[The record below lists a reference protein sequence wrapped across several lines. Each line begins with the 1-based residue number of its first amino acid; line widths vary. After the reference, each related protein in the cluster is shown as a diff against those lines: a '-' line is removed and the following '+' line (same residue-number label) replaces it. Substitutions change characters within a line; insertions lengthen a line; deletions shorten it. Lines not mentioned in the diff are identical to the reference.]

1 MNIYKNTAFYLLL
14 AVLFACNDPDI
25 IGLDLP
31 GSAKFTI
38 TNDSINNFTI
48 KTVSEDSLRS
58 DESQSLLLGEIND
71 PILGENKG
79 SFCTQMLLPNNNID
93 PIDGIEVDSVFLT
106 YSISNH
112 YGNLNESEDLQ
123 IAVYRLSEDIYK
135 DSNYYSNESFNY
147 SSINLATNQ
156 SINEGDSTTSSYI
169 NIQLDN
175 SFGEMIMDET
185 GGSNMIDNVAFL
197 EFFKGFHVE
206 ATASNTILYLNPT
219 ADKSRF
225 SIYYHETGIDTAVSF
240 DFDLGGDATRINMF
254 NKKDIND
261 ITPVVFNFHGRNVN
275 EIFIQSMA
283 GYKAEFEFDS
293 TNLEYL
299 RTELLIGKS
308 INRVTIDF
316 EAFENNDYPPHEKLY
331 LLREN
336 NEGKIVFL
344 TDFTIEGEE
353 HFGGEFDN
361 NTYSFNIT
369 RYFVQLLTNDQYT
382 NKLYLVPVL
391 GSANANRTILNK
403 SKISI
408 NIIYTEI

>member
-1 MNIYKNTAFYLLL
+1 MNIYKNAAFYILL

-31 GSAKFTI
+31 GSARFTI
-38 TNDSINNFTI
+38 TNDSIDNFTI

-58 DESQSLLLGEIND
+58 DESQNLLLGQIND
-71 PILGENKG
+71 PIFGENKG
-79 SFCTQMLLPNNNID
+79 SFCTQMLLTNNNID
-93 PIDGIEVDSVFLT
+93 AINGIEVDSVFLT
-106 YSISNH
+106 YSISDH
-112 YGNLNESEDLQ
+112 YGDLNESEDLE
-123 IAVYRLSEDIYK
+123 INVYRLSEDIYK
-135 DSNYYSNESFNY
+135 DSNYYSDESFNY
-147 SSINLATNQ
+147 DPNNLVTNYF
-156 SINEGDSTTSSYI
+156 INEGDSSTSSFI

-175 SFGEMIMDET
+175 SFGEIIMNET

-206 ATASNTILYLNPT
+206 ATASNTILYLNPI

-225 SIYYHETGIDTAVSF
+225 SIYYHEIGGDTALSF
-240 DFDLGGDATRINMF
+240 DFELGGDATRINMF

-261 ITPVVFNFHGRNVN
+261 ISPDVN

-283 GYKAEFEFDS
+283 GYKAEFDF
-293 TNLEYL
+293 TNLEEIQTKCL
-299 RTELLIGKS
+299 GKS

-336 NEGKIVFL
+336 NDGKIVFL
-344 TDFTIEGEE
+344 TDFTIEGEG

>member
-31 GSAKFTI
+31 GSARFTI
-38 TNDSINNFTI
+38 TNDDTTTHFTI
-48 KTVSEDSLRS
+48 KTISEDSLRS
-58 DESQSLLLGEIND
+58 DESQNLLLGQIND
-71 PILGENKG
+71 PIFGENKG
-79 SFCTQMLLPNNNID
+79 SFCTQMLLPNNNINA
-93 PIDGIEVDSVFLT
+93 IDGIEVDSIFLT
-106 YSISNH
+106 YSVSDH
-112 YGNLNESEDLQ
+112 YGDLNESEDLE
-123 IAVYRLSEDIYK
+123 INVYRLSEDIYK
-135 DSNYYSNESFNY
+135 DSNYYSDTSFNY
-147 SSINLATNQ
+147 DPNNLVTNYF
-156 SINEGDSTTSSYI
+156 INEGGSSTSSFI

-175 SFGEMIMDET
+175 SFGEMIMNET

-206 ATASNTILYLNPT
+206 ATASNTILYLNPI

-225 SIYYHETGIDTAVSF
+225 SIYYHEIEGDTALSF
-240 DFDLGGDATRINMF
+240 DFELGGDAARINMF

-261 ITPVVFNFHGRNVN
+261 ITPDVN

-283 GYKAEFEFDS
+283 GYKAEFDF
-293 TNLEYL
+293 TNLENIQ
-299 RTELLIGKS
+299 TECIGKA

-316 EAFENNDYPPHEKLY
+316 EAFENIDYPLHEKLY
-331 LLREN
+331 LVRETD
-336 NEGKIVFL
+336 EGTIVFL
-344 TDFTIEGEE
+344 TDFTIEGDE
-353 HFGGEFDN
+353 HFGGDLN
-361 NTYSFNIT
+361 NHIYSFNIT

-382 NKLYLVPVL
+382 NKLYVLPVL
-391 GSANANRTILNK
+391 GSANANRTILDM

>member
-1 MNIYKNTAFYLLL
+1 MNIYKNAAFYILL

-31 GSAKFTI
+31 GSARFTI
-38 TNDSINNFTI
+38 TNDSIDNFTI

-58 DESQSLLLGEIND
+58 DESQNLLLGQIND
-71 PILGENKG
+71 PIFGENKG
-79 SFCTQMLLPNNNID
+79 SFCTQMLLTNNNID
-93 PIDGIEVDSVFLT
+93 AINGIEVDSVFLT
-106 YSISNH
+106 YSISDH
-112 YGNLNESEDLQ
+112 YGDLNESEDLE
-123 IAVYRLSEDIYK
+123 INVYRLSEDIYK
-135 DSNYYSNESFNY
+135 DSNYYSDESFNY
-147 SSINLATNQ
+147 DPNNLVTNYF
-156 SINEGDSTTSSYI
+156 INEGDSSTSSFI

-175 SFGEMIMDET
+175 SFGEIIMNET

-206 ATASNTILYLNPT
+206 ATASNTILYLNPI

-225 SIYYHETGIDTAVSF
+225 SIYYHEIGGDTALSF
-240 DFDLGGDATRINMF
+240 DFELGGDATRINMF

-261 ITPVVFNFHGRNVN
+261 ISPDVN
-275 EIFIQSMA
+275 QIFIQSMA
-283 GYKAEFEFDS
+283 GYKAEFDF
-293 TNLEYL
+293 TNLEEIQTKCL
-299 RTELLIGKS
+299 GKS

-344 TDFTIEGEE
+344 TDFTIEGEG

>member
-1 MNIYKNTAFYLLL
+1 MNIYKNAAFYILL

-31 GSAKFTI
+31 GSARFTI
-38 TNDSINNFTI
+38 TNDSIDNFTI

-58 DESQSLLLGEIND
+58 DESQNLLLGQIND
-71 PILGENKG
+71 PIFGENKG

-93 PIDGIEVDSVFLT
+93 AINGIEVDSVFLT
-106 YSISNH
+106 YSISDH
-112 YGNLNESEDLQ
+112 YGDLNESEDLE
-123 IAVYRLSEDIYK
+123 INVYQLSEDIYK
-135 DSNYYSNESFNY
+135 DSNYYSDESFNY
-147 SSINLATNQ
+147 DPNNLVTNYF
-156 SINEGDSTTSSYI
+156 INEGDSSTSSFI

-175 SFGEMIMDET
+175 SFGEMIMNET

-197 EFFKGFHVE
+197 EFFKGLYLE
-206 ATASNTILYLNPT
+206 ATASNTILYLNPI

-225 SIYYHETGIDTAVSF
+225 SIYYHEIEGDTALSF
-240 DFDLGGDATRINMF
+240 DFELGGDATRINMF

-261 ITPVVFNFHGRNVN
+261 ITPDVN

-283 GYKAEFEFDS
+283 GYKAEFDF
-293 TNLEYL
+293 TNLEEIQTKCL
-299 RTELLIGKS
+299 GKS

-316 EAFENNDYPPHEKLY
+316 EAFENNDYPLHEKLY

-344 TDFTIEGEE
+344 TDFTIEGEG

>member
-1 MNIYKNTAFYLLL
+1 MNIYKNAAFYILLT
-14 AVLFACNDPDI
+14 VLFACNDPDI

-31 GSAKFTI
+31 GSARFTI
-38 TNDSINNFTI
+38 TNDSIDNFTI

-58 DESQSLLLGEIND
+58 DESQNLLLGQIND
-71 PILGENKG
+71 PIFGENKG
-79 SFCTQMLLPNNNID
+79 SFCTQMLLTNNNID
-93 PIDGIEVDSVFLT
+93 AINGIEVDSVFLT
-106 YSISNH
+106 YSISDH
-112 YGNLNESEDLQ
+112 YGDLNESEDLE
-123 IAVYRLSEDIYK
+123 INVYQLSEDIYK
-135 DSNYYSNESFNY
+135 DSNYYSDESFNY
-147 SSINLATNQ
+147 DPNNHVTNYF
-156 SINEGDSTTSSYI
+156 INEGDSSTSSFI

-175 SFGEMIMDET
+175 SFGEMIMNET

-197 EFFKGFHVE
+197 EFFKGLYLE
-206 ATASNTILYLNPT
+206 ATASNTILYLNPI

-225 SIYYHETGIDTAVSF
+225 SIYYHEIEGDTALSF
-240 DFDLGGDATRINMF
+240 DFELGGDATRINMF

-261 ITPVVFNFHGRNVN
+261 ITPDVN

-283 GYKAEFEFDS
+283 GYKAEFDF
-293 TNLEYL
+293 TNLEEIQTKCL
-299 RTELLIGKS
+299 GKS

-316 EAFENNDYPPHEKLY
+316 EAFENNDYPLHEKLY

-344 TDFTIEGEE
+344 TDFTIEGEG

>member
-31 GSAKFTI
+31 GSARFTI
-38 TNDSINNFTI
+38 TNDTTTNFTI
-48 KTVSEDSLRS
+48 KTISEDSLRS
-58 DESQSLLLGEIND
+58 DESQNLLLGQIND
-71 PILGENKG
+71 PIFGENKG
-79 SFCTQMLLPNNNID
+79 SFCTQMLLTNNNINA
-93 PIDGIEVDSVFLT
+93 IDGIEVDSVFLT
-106 YSISNH
+106 YSISDH
-112 YGNLNESEDLQ
+112 YGDLNESEDLE
-123 IAVYRLSEDIYK
+123 INVYRLSEDIYK
-135 DSNYYSNESFNY
+135 DSNYYSDTSFNY
-147 SSINLATNQ
+147 DPNNLVTNYF
-156 SINEGDSTTSSYI
+156 INEGDSSTSSFI

-175 SFGEMIMDET
+175 SFGEIIMNET
-185 GGSNMIDNVAFL
+185 GGSNMIDNVTFL

-206 ATASNTILYLNPT
+206 ATASNTILYLNPI

-225 SIYYHETGIDTAVSF
+225 SIYYHEIEGDTALSF
-240 DFDLGGDATRINMF
+240 DFELGGDATRINMF

-261 ITPVVFNFHGRNVN
+261 ITPDVN

-283 GYKAEFEFDS
+283 GYKAEFDF
-293 TNLEYL
+293 TNLEEIQTKCL
-299 RTELLIGKS
+299 GKS

-344 TDFTIEGEE
+344 TDFTIEGEG

>member
-1 MNIYKNTAFYLLL
+1 MNIYKSTAIYLLL
-14 AVLFACNDPDI
+14 AVLFACDDPDI

-31 GSAKFTI
+31 GSETFTI
-38 TNDSINNFTI
+38 TNDSIENFTI
-48 KTVSEDSLRS
+48 KTISEDSLRS

-71 PILGENKG
+71 PIFGENKG
-79 SFCTQMLLPNNNID
+79 SFCTQILLPYNNID
-93 PIDGIEVDSVFLT
+93 AIDGIEIDSVFLT
-106 YSISNH
+106 YSISDH
-112 YGNLNESEDLQ
+112 YGDLNESEDLQ
-123 IAVYRLSEDIYK
+123 ISVFQLSEDIYK

-156 SINEGDSTTSSYI
+156 SINEGDSATSSYI

-175 SFGEMIMDET
+175 SFGEMLMDET
-185 GGSNMIDNVAFL
+185 GGDNMVNDDAFL
-197 EFFKGFHVE
+197 EFFKGFYVE

-225 SIYYHETGIDTAVSF
+225 SIYYHEIAEPDTAVSF
-240 DFDLGGDATRINMF
+240 DFEIGGDAARINLF
-254 NKKDIND
+254 NEKNTND
-261 ITPVVFNFHGRNVN
+261 ITPAVN

-299 RTELLIGKS
+299 RTELLIEKA

-316 EAFENNDYPPHEKLY
+316 EVSENSDYPPHEKLY
-331 LLREN
+331 LVRET
-336 NEGKIVFL
+336 NEGGIVFL
-344 TDFTIEGEE
+344 TDFTIEGDE
-353 HFGGEFDN
+353 HFGGDLN
-361 NTYSFNIT
+361 NNIYSFNIT

-382 NKLYLVPVL
+382 NKLYILPVL
-391 GSANANRTILNK
+391 GSANANRTILDK

>member
-31 GSAKFTI
+31 GSARFTI
-38 TNDSINNFTI
+38 TNDTTTNFTI
-48 KTVSEDSLRS
+48 KTISEDSLRS
-58 DESQSLLLGEIND
+58 DESQNLLLGQIND
-71 PILGENKG
+71 PIFGENKG
-79 SFCTQMLLPNNNID
+79 SFCTQMLLPNNNINA
-93 PIDGIEVDSVFLT
+93 IDGIEVDSVFLT
-106 YSISNH
+106 YSISDH
-112 YGNLNESEDLQ
+112 YGDLNESEDLE
-123 IAVYRLSEDIYK
+123 INVYRLSEDIYK
-135 DSNYYSNESFNY
+135 DSNYYSDTSFNY
-147 SSINLATNQ
+147 DPNNLVTNYF
-156 SINEGDSTTSSYI
+156 INEGDSSNSSFI

-175 SFGEMIMDET
+175 SFGEMIMNET

-206 ATASNTILYLNPT
+206 STASNTILYLNPT

-225 SIYYHETGIDTAVSF
+225 SIYYHEIEGDTALSF
-240 DFDLGGDATRINMF
+240 DFELGGDATRINMF

-261 ITPVVFNFHGRNVN
+261 ISPDVN

-283 GYKAEFEFDS
+283 GYKAEFDF
-293 TNLEYL
+293 TNLEEIQTKCL
-299 RTELLIGKS
+299 GKS

-316 EAFENNDYPPHEKLY
+316 EAFENNDYPLHEKLY

-344 TDFTIEGEE
+344 TDFTIEGEG

-403 SKISI
+403 SKIFI

>member
-14 AVLFACNDPDI
+14 SVLFACNDPDI

-31 GSAKFTI
+31 GSARFTI
-38 TNDSINNFTI
+38 TNDTTTNFTI
-48 KTVSEDSLRS
+48 KTISEDSLRS
-58 DESQSLLLGEIND
+58 DESQNLLLGQIND
-71 PILGENKG
+71 PIFGENKG

-93 PIDGIEVDSVFLT
+93 AINGIEVDSIFLT
-106 YSISNH
+106 YSISDH
-112 YGNLNESEDLQ
+112 YGDLNESEDLE
-123 IAVYRLSEDIYK
+123 INVYRLSEDIYK
-135 DSNYYSNESFNY
+135 DSNYYSDESFNY
-147 SSINLATNQ
+147 DPNNLVTNYF
-156 SINEGDSTTSSYI
+156 INEGDSSTSSFI

-175 SFGEMIMDET
+175 SFGEIIMNET

-206 ATASNTILYLNPT
+206 ATASNTILYLNPI

-225 SIYYHETGIDTAVSF
+225 SIYYHEIGGDTALSF
-240 DFDLGGDATRINMF
+240 DFELGGDATRINMF

-261 ITPVVFNFHGRNVN
+261 ISPDVN

-283 GYKAEFEFDS
+283 GYKAEFDF
-293 TNLEYL
+293 TNLEEIQTKCL
-299 RTELLIGKS
+299 GKS

-316 EAFENNDYPPHEKLY
+316 EAFENNDYPLHEKLY

-344 TDFTIEGEE
+344 TDFTIEGEG

>member
-1 MNIYKNTAFYLLL
+1 MNIYKNAAFYILL

-31 GSAKFTI
+31 GSARFTI
-38 TNDSINNFTI
+38 TNDSIDNFTI

-58 DESQSLLLGEIND
+58 DESQNLLLGQIND
-71 PILGENKG
+71 PIFGENKG
-79 SFCTQMLLPNNNID
+79 SFCTQMLLTNNNID
-93 PIDGIEVDSVFLT
+93 AINGIEVDSVFLT
-106 YSISNH
+106 YSISDH
-112 YGNLNESEDLQ
+112 YGDLNESEDLE
-123 IAVYRLSEDIYK
+123 INVYRLSEDIYK
-135 DSNYYSNESFNY
+135 DSNYYSDESFNY
-147 SSINLATNQ
+147 DPNNLVTNYF
-156 SINEGDSTTSSYI
+156 INEGDSSTSSFI

-175 SFGEMIMDET
+175 SFGEIIMNET

-206 ATASNTILYLNPT
+206 ATASNTILYLNPI

-225 SIYYHETGIDTAVSF
+225 SIYYHEIGGDTALSF
-240 DFDLGGDATRINMF
+240 DFELGGDATRINMF

-261 ITPVVFNFHGRNVN
+261 ISPDVN
-275 EIFIQSMA
+275 QIFIQSMA
-283 GYKAEFEFDS
+283 GYKAEFDF
-293 TNLEYL
+293 TNLEEIQTKCL
-299 RTELLIGKS
+299 GKS

-336 NEGKIVFL
+336 NDGKIVFL
-344 TDFTIEGEE
+344 TDFTIEGEG

>member
-1 MNIYKNTAFYLLL
+1 MNIYKNAAFYILL

-31 GSAKFTI
+31 GSARFTI
-38 TNDSINNFTI
+38 TNDSIDNFTI

-58 DESQSLLLGEIND
+58 DESQNLLLGQIND
-71 PILGENKG
+71 PIFGENKG

-93 PIDGIEVDSVFLT
+93 AINGIEVDSVFLT
-106 YSISNH
+106 YSISDH
-112 YGNLNESEDLQ
+112 YGDLNESEDLE
-123 IAVYRLSEDIYK
+123 INVYRLSEDIYK
-135 DSNYYSNESFNY
+135 DSNYYSDESFNY
-147 SSINLATNQ
+147 DPNNLVTNYF
-156 SINEGDSTTSSYI
+156 INEGDSSTSSFI

-175 SFGEMIMDET
+175 SFGEIIMNET

-206 ATASNTILYLNPT
+206 ATASNTILYLNPI

-225 SIYYHETGIDTAVSF
+225 SIYYHEIGGDTALSF
-240 DFDLGGDATRINMF
+240 DFELGGDATRINMF

-261 ITPVVFNFHGRNVN
+261 ISPDVN

-283 GYKAEFEFDS
+283 GYKAEFDF
-293 TNLEYL
+293 TNLEEIQTKCL
-299 RTELLIGKS
+299 GKS

-316 EAFENNDYPPHEKLY
+316 EAFENNDYPLHEKLY

-336 NEGKIVFL
+336 NEEKIVFL
-344 TDFTIEGEE
+344 TDFTIEGEG

>member
-1 MNIYKNTAFYLLL
+1 MNIYKNTAFYVLL

-31 GSAKFTI
+31 GSARFTI

-48 KTVSEDSLRS
+48 KTISEDSLRS
-58 DESQSLLLGEIND
+58 DESQNLLLGQIND
-71 PILGENKG
+71 PIFGENKG

-93 PIDGIEVDSVFLT
+93 AINGIEVDSVFLT
-106 YSISNH
+106 YSISDH
-112 YGNLNESEDLQ
+112 YGDLNQSEDLE
-123 IAVYRLSEDIYK
+123 IDVYQLSEDIYK
-135 DSNYYSNESFNY
+135 DSNYYSNSSFNDDLY
-147 SSINLATNQ
+147 TQILVENLT
-156 SINEGDSTTSSYI
+156 INEGDSTTSSYI

-175 SFGEMIMDET
+175 SFGDMIMGET

-197 EFFKGFHVE
+197 EFFKGFYVE

-225 SIYYHETGIDTAVSF
+225 SIYYHEIGGDTALSF
-240 DFDLGGDATRINMF
+240 DFELGGDATRINMF

-261 ITPVVFNFHGRNVN
+261 INPDVN

-283 GYKAEFEFDS
+283 GYKAEFDF
-293 TNLEYL
+293 TNLEEIQ
-299 RTELLIGKS
+299 TKCMGKS

-316 EAFENNDYPPHEKLY
+316 EAFGNSDYPPHEKLY
-331 LLREN
+331 LLRET

-361 NTYSFNIT
+361 NTFSFNIT

-391 GSANANRTILNK
+391 GSANANRTILDK

>member
-31 GSAKFTI
+31 GSARFTI
-38 TNDSINNFTI
+38 TNDTTTNFTI
-48 KTVSEDSLRS
+48 KTISEDSLRS
-58 DESQSLLLGEIND
+58 DESQNLLLGQIND
-71 PILGENKG
+71 PIFGENKG
-79 SFCTQMLLPNNNID
+79 SFCTQMLLPNNNINA
-93 PIDGIEVDSVFLT
+93 IDGIEVDSVFLT
-106 YSISNH
+106 YSISDH
-112 YGNLNESEDLQ
+112 YGDLNESEDLE
-123 IAVYRLSEDIYK
+123 INVYRLSEDIYK
-135 DSNYYSNESFNY
+135 DSNYYSDTSFNY
-147 SSINLATNQ
+147 DPNNLVTNYF
-156 SINEGDSTTSSYI
+156 INEGDSSNSSFI

-175 SFGEMIMDET
+175 SFGEMIMNET

-206 ATASNTILYLNPT
+206 ATASNTILYLNPI

-225 SIYYHETGIDTAVSF
+225 SIYYHEIEGDTALSF
-240 DFDLGGDATRINMF
+240 DFELGGDATRINMF

-261 ITPVVFNFHGRNVN
+261 ITPDVN

-283 GYKAEFEFDS
+283 GYKAEFDF
-293 TNLEYL
+293 TNLEEIQTKCL
-299 RTELLIGKS
+299 GKS

-344 TDFTIEGEE
+344 TDFTIEGEG

-361 NTYSFNIT
+361 NIYSFNIT

-391 GSANANRTILNK
+391 GSANANRTILDK

>member
-1 MNIYKNTAFYLLL
+1 MNIYKTTAFYILL

-31 GSAKFTI
+31 GSARFTI
-38 TNDSINNFTI
+38 TNDSIDNFTI

-58 DESQSLLLGEIND
+58 DESQNLLLGQIND
-71 PILGENKG
+71 PIFGENKG

-93 PIDGIEVDSVFLT
+93 AINGIEVDSVFLT
-106 YSISNH
+106 YSISDH
-112 YGNLNESEDLQ
+112 YGDLNESEDLE
-123 IAVYRLSEDIYK
+123 INVYQLSEDIYK
-135 DSNYYSNESFNY
+135 DSNYYSDESFNY
-147 SSINLATNQ
+147 DPNNLVTNYF
-156 SINEGDSTTSSYI
+156 INEGDSSTSSFI

-175 SFGEMIMDET
+175 SFGEIIMNET

-197 EFFKGFHVE
+197 EFFKGLYLE
-206 ATASNTILYLNPT
+206 ATASNTILYLNPI

-225 SIYYHETGIDTAVSF
+225 SIYYHEIEGDTALSF
-240 DFDLGGDATRINMF
+240 DFELGGDATRINMF

-261 ITPVVFNFHGRNVN
+261 ISPDVN
-275 EIFIQSMA
+275 QIFIQSMA
-283 GYKAEFEFDS
+283 GYKAEFDF
-293 TNLEYL
+293 TNLEEIQTKCL
-299 RTELLIGKS
+299 GKS

-316 EAFENNDYPPHEKLY
+316 EAFENNDYPLHEKLY

-344 TDFTIEGEE
+344 TDFTIEGEG

>member
-1 MNIYKNTAFYLLL
+1 MNIYKNAAFYILL

-31 GSAKFTI
+31 GSARFTI
-38 TNDSINNFTI
+38 TNDSIDNFTI

-58 DESQSLLLGEIND
+58 DESQNLLLGQIND
-71 PILGENKG
+71 PIFGENKG

-93 PIDGIEVDSVFLT
+93 AINGIEVDSVFLT
-106 YSISNH
+106 YSISDH
-112 YGNLNESEDLQ
+112 YGDLNESEDLE
-123 IAVYRLSEDIYK
+123 INVYRLSEDIYK
-135 DSNYYSNESFNY
+135 DSNYYSDTSFNY
-147 SSINLATNQ
+147 DPNNLVTNYF
-156 SINEGDSTTSSYI
+156 INEGDSSTSSFI

-175 SFGEMIMDET
+175 SFGEIIMNET

-206 ATASNTILYLNPT
+206 ATASNTILYLNPI

-225 SIYYHETGIDTAVSF
+225 SIYYHEIGGDTALSF
-240 DFDLGGDATRINMF
+240 DFELGGDATRINMF

-261 ITPVVFNFHGRNVN
+261 ISPDVN

-283 GYKAEFEFDS
+283 GYKAEFDF
-293 TNLEYL
+293 TNLEEIQTKCL
-299 RTELLIGKS
+299 GKS

-316 EAFENNDYPPHEKLY
+316 EAFENNDYPLHEKLY

-344 TDFTIEGEE
+344 TDFTIEGEG

-391 GSANANRTILNK
+391 GSANANRTILDK
-403 SKISI
+403 SKIFI

>member
-1 MNIYKNTAFYLLL
+1 
-14 AVLFACNDPDI
+14 D
-25 IGLDLP
+25 
-31 GSAKFTI
+31 
-38 TNDSINNFTI
+38 
-48 KTVSEDSLRS
+48 
-58 DESQSLLLGEIND
+58 
-71 PILGENKG
+71 
-79 SFCTQMLLPNNNID
+79 
-93 PIDGIEVDSVFLT
+93 
-106 YSISNH
+106 
-112 YGNLNESEDLQ
+112 
-123 IAVYRLSEDIYK
+123 
-135 DSNYYSNESFNY
+135 ESFNY
-147 SSINLATNQ
+147 DPNNLVTNYF
-156 SINEGDSTTSSYI
+156 INEGDSSTSSFI

-175 SFGEMIMDET
+175 SFGEMIMNET

-197 EFFKGFHVE
+197 EFFKGLYLE
-206 ATASNTILYLNPT
+206 ATASNTILYLNPI

-225 SIYYHETGIDTAVSF
+225 SIYYHEIEGDTALSF
-240 DFDLGGDATRINMF
+240 DFELGGDATRINMF

-261 ITPVVFNFHGRNVN
+261 ITPDVN

-283 GYKAEFEFDS
+283 GYKAEFDF
-293 TNLEYL
+293 TNLEEIQTKCL
-299 RTELLIGKS
+299 GKS

-316 EAFENNDYPPHEKLY
+316 EAFENNDYPLHEKLY

-344 TDFTIEGEE
+344 TDFTIEGEG

>member
-1 MNIYKNTAFYLLL
+1 MNIYKNAAFYILL

-31 GSAKFTI
+31 GSARFTI
-38 TNDSINNFTI
+38 TNDSIDNFTI

-58 DESQSLLLGEIND
+58 DESQNLLLGQIND
-71 PILGENKG
+71 PIFGENKG

-93 PIDGIEVDSVFLT
+93 AINGIEVDSVFLT
-106 YSISNH
+106 YSISDH
-112 YGNLNESEDLQ
+112 YGDLNESEDLE
-123 IAVYRLSEDIYK
+123 INVYRLSEDIYK
-135 DSNYYSNESFNY
+135 DSNYYSDTSFNY
-147 SSINLATNQ
+147 DPNNLVTNYF
-156 SINEGDSTTSSYI
+156 INEGDSSTSSFI

-175 SFGEMIMDET
+175 SFGEIIMNET
-185 GGSNMIDNVAFL
+185 GGSNMIDNVTFL

-206 ATASNTILYLNPT
+206 ATASNTILYLNPI

-225 SIYYHETGIDTAVSF
+225 SIYYHEIGGDTALSF
-240 DFDLGGDATRINMF
+240 DFELGGDATRINMF

-261 ITPVVFNFHGRNVN
+261 ISPDVN

-283 GYKAEFEFDS
+283 GYKAEFDF
-293 TNLEYL
+293 TNLEEIQTKCL
-299 RTELLIGKS
+299 GKS

-316 EAFENNDYPPHEKLY
+316 EAFENNDYPLHEKLY

-344 TDFTIEGEE
+344 TDFTIEGEG

-391 GSANANRTILNK
+391 GSANANRTILDK
-403 SKISI
+403 SKIFI

>member
-1 MNIYKNTAFYLLL
+1 MNIYKNAAFYILL

-31 GSAKFTI
+31 GSARFTI
-38 TNDSINNFTI
+38 TNDSIDNFTI

-58 DESQSLLLGEIND
+58 DESQNLLLGQIND
-71 PILGENKG
+71 PIFGENKG
-79 SFCTQMLLPNNNID
+79 SFCTQMLLTNNNID
-93 PIDGIEVDSVFLT
+93 AINGIEVDSVFLT
-106 YSISNH
+106 YSISDH
-112 YGNLNESEDLQ
+112 YGDLNESEDLE
-123 IAVYRLSEDIYK
+123 INVYRLSEDIYK
-135 DSNYYSNESFNY
+135 DSNYYSDESFNY
-147 SSINLATNQ
+147 DPNNLVTNYF
-156 SINEGDSTTSSYI
+156 INEGDSSTSSFI

-175 SFGEMIMDET
+175 SFGEIIMNET

-206 ATASNTILYLNPT
+206 ATASNTILYLNPI

-225 SIYYHETGIDTAVSF
+225 SIYYHEIGGDTALSF
-240 DFDLGGDATRINMF
+240 DFELGGDATRINMF

-261 ITPVVFNFHGRNVN
+261 ISPDVN
-275 EIFIQSMA
+275 QIFIQSMA
-283 GYKAEFEFDS
+283 GYKAEFDF
-293 TNLEYL
+293 TNLEEIQTKCL
-299 RTELLIGKS
+299 GKS

-316 EAFENNDYPPHEKLY
+316 EAFENNDYPLHEKLY

-344 TDFTIEGEE
+344 TDFTIEGEG

-408 NIIYTEI
+408 NLIYTEI

>member
-31 GSAKFTI
+31 GSARFTI
-38 TNDSINNFTI
+38 TNDTTTHFTI
-48 KTVSEDSLRS
+48 KTISEDSLRS
-58 DESQSLLLGEIND
+58 DESQNLLLGQIND
-71 PILGENKG
+71 PIFGENKG
-79 SFCTQMLLPNNNID
+79 SFCTQMLLPNNNINA
-93 PIDGIEVDSVFLT
+93 IDGIEVDSVFLT
-106 YSISNH
+106 YSISDH
-112 YGNLNESEDLQ
+112 YGDLNESEDLE
-123 IAVYRLSEDIYK
+123 INVYRLSEDIYK
-135 DSNYYSNESFNY
+135 DSNYYSDTSFNY
-147 SSINLATNQ
+147 DPNNLVTNYF
-156 SINEGDSTTSSYI
+156 INEGDSSTSSFI

-175 SFGEMIMDET
+175 SFGEMIMNET
-185 GGSNMIDNVAFL
+185 GGSNMIDNVTFL

-206 ATASNTILYLNPT
+206 ATASNTILYLNPI

-225 SIYYHETGIDTAVSF
+225 SIYYHEIEGDTALSF
-240 DFDLGGDATRINMF
+240 DFELGGDATRINMF

-261 ITPVVFNFHGRNVN
+261 ITPDVN

-283 GYKAEFEFDS
+283 GYKAEFDF
-293 TNLEYL
+293 TNLEEIQTKCL
-299 RTELLIGKS
+299 GKS

-344 TDFTIEGEE
+344 TDFTIEGEG

-361 NTYSFNIT
+361 NIYSFNIT

-391 GSANANRTILNK
+391 GSANANRTILDK

>member
-1 MNIYKNTAFYLLL
+1 MNIYKNTAFYVLL

-31 GSAKFTI
+31 GSARFTI
-38 TNDSINNFTI
+38 TNDSIDNFTI

-58 DESQSLLLGEIND
+58 DESQNLLLGQIND
-71 PILGENKG
+71 PIFGENKG

-93 PIDGIEVDSVFLT
+93 AIDGIEVDSVFLT
-106 YSISNH
+106 YSISDH
-112 YGNLNESEDLQ
+112 YGDLNESEDLE
-123 IAVYRLSEDIYK
+123 INVYRLSEDIYK
-135 DSNYYSNESFNY
+135 DSNYYSDTSFNY
-147 SSINLATNQ
+147 DPNNLVTNYF
-156 SINEGDSTTSSYI
+156 INEGDSSTSSFI

-175 SFGEMIMDET
+175 SFGEIIMNET

-206 ATASNTILYLNPT
+206 ATASNTILYLNPI

-225 SIYYHETGIDTAVSF
+225 SIYYHEIGGDTALSF
-240 DFDLGGDATRINMF
+240 DFELGGDATRINMF

-261 ITPVVFNFHGRNVN
+261 ISPDVN

-283 GYKAEFEFDS
+283 GYKAEFDF
-293 TNLEYL
+293 TNLEEIQTKCL
-299 RTELLIGKS
+299 GKS

-316 EAFENNDYPPHEKLY
+316 EAFENNDYPLHEKLY

-344 TDFTIEGEE
+344 TDFTIEGEG

-391 GSANANRTILNK
+391 GSANANRTILDK
-403 SKISI
+403 SKIFI

>member
-1 MNIYKNTAFYLLL
+1 MNIYKNAAFYILL

-31 GSAKFTI
+31 GSARFTI
-38 TNDSINNFTI
+38 TNDSIDNFTI

-58 DESQSLLLGEIND
+58 DESQNLLLGQIND
-71 PILGENKG
+71 PIFGENKG
-79 SFCTQMLLPNNNID
+79 SFCTQMLLTNNNID
-93 PIDGIEVDSVFLT
+93 AINGIEVDSVFLT
-106 YSISNH
+106 YSISDH
-112 YGNLNESEDLQ
+112 YGDLNESEDLE
-123 IAVYRLSEDIYK
+123 INVYRLSEDIYK
-135 DSNYYSNESFNY
+135 DSNYYSDESFNY
-147 SSINLATNQ
+147 DPNNLVTNYF
-156 SINEGDSTTSSYI
+156 INEGDSSTSSFI

-175 SFGEMIMDET
+175 SFGEIIMNET

-206 ATASNTILYLNPT
+206 ATASNTILYLNPI

-225 SIYYHETGIDTAVSF
+225 SIYYHEIEGDTALSF
-240 DFDLGGDATRINMF
+240 DFELGGDATRINMF

-261 ITPVVFNFHGRNVN
+261 ISPDVN
-275 EIFIQSMA
+275 QIFIQSMA
-283 GYKAEFEFDS
+283 GYKAEFDF
-293 TNLEYL
+293 TNLEEIQTKCL
-299 RTELLIGKS
+299 GKS

-344 TDFTIEGEE
+344 TDFTIEGEG

>member
-1 MNIYKNTAFYLLL
+1 MNIYKNAAFYILL

-31 GSAKFTI
+31 GSARFTI
-38 TNDSINNFTI
+38 TNDSIDNFTI

-58 DESQSLLLGEIND
+58 DESQNLLLGQIND
-71 PILGENKG
+71 PIFGENKG
-79 SFCTQMLLPNNNID
+79 SFCTQMLLTNNNID
-93 PIDGIEVDSVFLT
+93 AINGIEVDSVFLT
-106 YSISNH
+106 YSISDH
-112 YGNLNESEDLQ
+112 YGDLNESEDLE
-123 IAVYRLSEDIYK
+123 INVYRLSEDIYK
-135 DSNYYSNESFNY
+135 DSNYYSDESFNY
-147 SSINLATNQ
+147 DPNNLVTNYF
-156 SINEGDSTTSSYI
+156 INEGDSSTSSFI

-175 SFGEMIMDET
+175 SFGEIIMNET

-206 ATASNTILYLNPT
+206 ATASNTILYLNPI

-225 SIYYHETGIDTAVSF
+225 SIYYHEIGGDTALSF
-240 DFDLGGDATRINMF
+240 DFELGGDATRINMF

-261 ITPVVFNFHGRNVN
+261 ISPDVN
-275 EIFIQSMA
+275 QIFIQSMA
-283 GYKAEFEFDS
+283 GYKAEFDF
-293 TNLEYL
+293 TNLEEIQTKCL
-299 RTELLIGKS
+299 GKS

-316 EAFENNDYPPHEKLY
+316 EAFENNDYPPHETLY

-344 TDFTIEGEE
+344 TDFTIEGEG

>member
-1 MNIYKNTAFYLLL
+1 MNIYKNAAFYILL

-31 GSAKFTI
+31 GSARFTI
-38 TNDSINNFTI
+38 TNDSIDNFTI

-58 DESQSLLLGEIND
+58 DESQNLLLGQIND
-71 PILGENKG
+71 PIFGENKG
-79 SFCTQMLLPNNNID
+79 SFCTQMLLTNNNID
-93 PIDGIEVDSVFLT
+93 AINGIEVDSVFLT
-106 YSISNH
+106 YSISDH
-112 YGNLNESEDLQ
+112 YGDLNESEDLE
-123 IAVYRLSEDIYK
+123 INVYRLSEDIYK
-135 DSNYYSNESFNY
+135 DSNYYSDESFNY
-147 SSINLATNQ
+147 DPNNLVTNYF
-156 SINEGDSTTSSYI
+156 INEGDSSTSSFI

-175 SFGEMIMDET
+175 SFGEIIMNET

-206 ATASNTILYLNPT
+206 ATASNTILYLNPI

-225 SIYYHETGIDTAVSF
+225 SIYYHEIGGDTALSF
-240 DFDLGGDATRINMF
+240 DFELGGDATRINMF

-261 ITPVVFNFHGRNVN
+261 ISPDVN
-275 EIFIQSMA
+275 QIFIQSMA
-283 GYKAEFEFDS
+283 GYKAEFDF
-293 TNLEYL
+293 TNLEEIQTKCL
-299 RTELLIGKS
+299 GKS

-316 EAFENNDYPPHEKLY
+316 EAFENNDYPLHEKLY

-344 TDFTIEGEE
+344 TDFTIEGEG

-369 RYFVQLLTNDQYT
+369 RYFAQLLTNDQYT

>member
-31 GSAKFTI
+31 GSARFTI
-38 TNDSINNFTI
+38 TNDTTTHFTI
-48 KTVSEDSLRS
+48 KTISEDSLRS
-58 DESQSLLLGEIND
+58 DESQNLLLGQIND
-71 PILGENKG
+71 PIFGENKG
-79 SFCTQMLLPNNNID
+79 SFCTQMLLPNNNINE
-93 PIDGIEVDSVFLT
+93 IGGIEVDSVFLT
-106 YSISNH
+106 YSISDH
-112 YGNLNESEDLQ
+112 YGDLNESEDLE
-123 IAVYRLSEDIYK
+123 INVYRLSEDIYK
-135 DSNYYSNESFNY
+135 DSNYYSDTSFNY
-147 SSINLATNQ
+147 DPNNLVTNYF
-156 SINEGDSTTSSYI
+156 INEGDSSTSSFI

-175 SFGEMIMDET
+175 SFGEMIMNET
-185 GGSNMIDNVAFL
+185 GGSNMIDNVTFL
-197 EFFKGFHVE
+197 EFFKGFYVE
-206 ATASNTILYLNPT
+206 ATASNTILYLNPI

-225 SIYYHETGIDTAVSF
+225 SIYYHEIEGDTALSF
-240 DFDLGGDATRINMF
+240 DFELGGDATRINKF

-261 ITPVVFNFHGRNVN
+261 ISPDVN
-275 EIFIQSMA
+275 DIFIQSMA
-283 GYKAEFEFDS
+283 GYKAEFDF
-293 TNLEYL
+293 TNLEEIQTKCL
-299 RTELLIGKS
+299 GKS

-344 TDFTIEGEE
+344 TDFTIEGEG

-391 GSANANRTILNK
+391 GSANANRTILDK
-403 SKISI
+403 SKVSI
-408 NIIYTEI
+408 NIIYTKI

>member
-1 MNIYKNTAFYLLL
+1 MNIYKNAAFYILL

-31 GSAKFTI
+31 GSARFTI
-38 TNDSINNFTI
+38 TNDSIDNFTI

-58 DESQSLLLGEIND
+58 DESQNLLLGQIND
-71 PILGENKG
+71 PIFGENKG
-79 SFCTQMLLPNNNID
+79 SFCTQMLLTNNNID
-93 PIDGIEVDSVFLT
+93 AINGIEVDSVFLT
-106 YSISNH
+106 YSISDH
-112 YGNLNESEDLQ
+112 YGDLNESEDLE
-123 IAVYRLSEDIYK
+123 INVYRLSEDIYK
-135 DSNYYSNESFNY
+135 DSNYYSDESFNY
-147 SSINLATNQ
+147 DPNNLVTNYF
-156 SINEGDSTTSSYI
+156 INEGDSSTSSFI

-175 SFGEMIMDET
+175 SFGEIIMNET

-206 ATASNTILYLNPT
+206 ATASNTILYLNPI

-225 SIYYHETGIDTAVSF
+225 SIYYHEIEGDTALSF
-240 DFDLGGDATRINMF
+240 DFELGGDATRINMF

-261 ITPVVFNFHGRNVN
+261 ITPDVN

-283 GYKAEFEFDS
+283 GYKAEFDF
-293 TNLEYL
+293 TNLEEIQTKCL
-299 RTELLIGKS
+299 GKS

-344 TDFTIEGEE
+344 TDFTIEGEG

-391 GSANANRTILNK
+391 GSANANRTILDK

>member
-1 MNIYKNTAFYLLL
+1 MNIYKNAAFYILL

-31 GSAKFTI
+31 GSARFTI
-38 TNDSINNFTI
+38 TNDSIDNFTI

-58 DESQSLLLGEIND
+58 DESQNLLLGQIND
-71 PILGENKG
+71 PIFGENKG

-93 PIDGIEVDSVFLT
+93 AINGIEVDSVFLT
-106 YSISNH
+106 YSISDH
-112 YGNLNESEDLQ
+112 YGDLNESEDLE
-123 IAVYRLSEDIYK
+123 INVYRLSEDIYK
-135 DSNYYSNESFNY
+135 DSNYYSDTSFNY
-147 SSINLATNQ
+147 DPNNLVTNYF
-156 SINEGDSTTSSYI
+156 INEGDSSTSSFI

-175 SFGEMIMDET
+175 SFGEIIMNET

-206 ATASNTILYLNPT
+206 ATASNTILYLNPI

-225 SIYYHETGIDTAVSF
+225 SIYYHEIGGDTALSF
-240 DFDLGGDATRINMF
+240 DFELGGDATRINMF

-261 ITPVVFNFHGRNVN
+261 ISPDVN

-283 GYKAEFEFDS
+283 GYKAEFDF
-293 TNLEYL
+293 TNLEEIQTKCL
-299 RTELLIGKS
+299 GKS

-316 EAFENNDYPPHEKLY
+316 EAFENNDYPLHEKLY

-336 NEGKIVFL
+336 NEEKIVFL
-344 TDFTIEGEE
+344 TDFTIEGEG

-391 GSANANRTILNK
+391 GSANANRTILDK
-403 SKISI
+403 SKIFI

>member
-1 MNIYKNTAFYLLL
+1 MNIYKNAAFYILL

-31 GSAKFTI
+31 GSARFTI
-38 TNDSINNFTI
+38 TNDSIDNFTI

-58 DESQSLLLGEIND
+58 DESQNLLLGQIND
-71 PILGENKG
+71 PIFGENKG
-79 SFCTQMLLPNNNID
+79 SFCTQMLLTNNNID
-93 PIDGIEVDSVFLT
+93 AINGIEVDSVFLT
-106 YSISNH
+106 YSISDH
-112 YGNLNESEDLQ
+112 YGDLNESEDLE
-123 IAVYRLSEDIYK
+123 INVYRLSEDIYK
-135 DSNYYSNESFNY
+135 DSNYYSDESFNY
-147 SSINLATNQ
+147 DPNNLVTNYF
-156 SINEGDSTTSSYI
+156 INEGDSSTSSFI

-175 SFGEMIMDET
+175 SFGEIIMNET

-206 ATASNTILYLNPT
+206 ATASNTILYLNPI

-225 SIYYHETGIDTAVSF
+225 SIYYHEIGGDTALSF
-240 DFDLGGDATRINMF
+240 DFELGGDATRINMF

-261 ITPVVFNFHGRNVN
+261 ISPDVN

-283 GYKAEFEFDS
+283 GYKAEFDF
-293 TNLEYL
+293 TNLEEIQTKCL
-299 RTELLIGKS
+299 GKS

-316 EAFENNDYPPHEKLY
+316 EAFENNDYPLHEKLY

-336 NEGKIVFL
+336 NEEKIVFL
-344 TDFTIEGEE
+344 TDFTIEGEG

>member
-1 MNIYKNTAFYLLL
+1 MNIYKNTAFYILLS
-14 AVLFACNDPDI
+14 VLFSCNDPDI
-25 IGLDLP
+25 IGLELP
-31 GSAKFTI
+31 GSARFTI
-38 TNDSINNFTI
+38 TNDSIDNFTI
-48 KTVSEDSLRS
+48 NTMSEDSLRS
-58 DESQSLLLGEIND
+58 DESQNLLLGQIND
-71 PILGENKG
+71 PIFGENKG

-93 PIDGIEVDSVFLT
+93 AINGIDVDSVFLT
-106 YSISNH
+106 YSISGH
-112 YGNLNESEDLQ
+112 YGDLNESEDLE
-123 IAVYRLSEDIYK
+123 INVYRLSEDIYK
-135 DSNYYSNESFNY
+135 DSNYYSDISFNY
-147 SSINLATNQ
+147 DPNNLVTNYFF
-156 SINEGDSTTSSYI
+156 NEGDSSNSSFI

-175 SFGEMIMDET
+175 SFGEMIMNET

-206 ATASNTILYLNPT
+206 AIASNTILYLNPV

-225 SIYYHETGIDTAVSF
+225 SIYYHEIGIDTALSF
-240 DFDLGGDATRINMF
+240 DFEVGGDAARINMF

-261 ITPVVFNFHGRNVN
+261 ITPDVN

-283 GYKAEFEFDS
+283 GYKAEFDF
-293 TNLEYL
+293 TNLDEIQTKCL
-299 RTELLIGKS
+299 GKS

-316 EAFENNDYPPHEKLY
+316 EAFENNDYPSHEKLY

-344 TDFTIEGEE
+344 TDFTIEGEG

-382 NKLYLVPVL
+382 NKLYLLPVL
-391 GSANANRTILNK
+391 GSANANRTILDK
-403 SKISI
+403 SKISV

>member
-1 MNIYKNTAFYLLL
+1 MNIYKNAAFYILL

-31 GSAKFTI
+31 GSARFTI
-38 TNDSINNFTI
+38 TNDSIDNFTI

-58 DESQSLLLGEIND
+58 DESQNLLLGQIND
-71 PILGENKG
+71 PIFGENKG
-79 SFCTQMLLPNNNID
+79 SFCTQMLLTNNNID
-93 PIDGIEVDSVFLT
+93 AINGIEVDSVFLT
-106 YSISNH
+106 YSISDH
-112 YGNLNESEDLQ
+112 YGDLNESEDLE
-123 IAVYRLSEDIYK
+123 INVYRLSEDIYK
-135 DSNYYSNESFNY
+135 DSNYYSDESFNY
-147 SSINLATNQ
+147 DPNNLVTNYF
-156 SINEGDSTTSSYI
+156 INEGDSSTSSFI

-175 SFGEMIMDET
+175 SFGEIIMNET

-206 ATASNTILYLNPT
+206 ATASNTILYLNPI

-225 SIYYHETGIDTAVSF
+225 SIYYHEIEGDTALSF
-240 DFDLGGDATRINMF
+240 DFELGGDATRINMF

-261 ITPVVFNFHGRNVN
+261 ISPDVN
-275 EIFIQSMA
+275 QIFIQSMA
-283 GYKAEFEFDS
+283 GYKAEFDF
-293 TNLEYL
+293 TNLEEIQTKCL
-299 RTELLIGKS
+299 GKS

-316 EAFENNDYPPHEKLY
+316 EAFENNDYPPHETLY

-344 TDFTIEGEE
+344 TDFTIEGEG

>member
-1 MNIYKNTAFYLLL
+1 MNIYKNAAFYILL

-31 GSAKFTI
+31 GSARFTI
-38 TNDSINNFTI
+38 TNDSIDNFTI

-58 DESQSLLLGEIND
+58 DESQNLLLGQIND
-71 PILGENKG
+71 PIFGENKG
-79 SFCTQMLLPNNNID
+79 SFCTQMLLTNNNID
-93 PIDGIEVDSVFLT
+93 AINGIEVDSVFLT
-106 YSISNH
+106 YSISDH
-112 YGNLNESEDLQ
+112 YGDLNESEDLE
-123 IAVYRLSEDIYK
+123 INVYRLSEDIYK
-135 DSNYYSNESFNY
+135 DSNYYSDESFNY
-147 SSINLATNQ
+147 DPNNLVTNYF
-156 SINEGDSTTSSYI
+156 INEGDSSTSSFI

-175 SFGEMIMDET
+175 SFGEIIMNET

-206 ATASNTILYLNPT
+206 ATASNTILYLNPI

-225 SIYYHETGIDTAVSF
+225 SIYYHEIGGDTALSF
-240 DFDLGGDATRINMF
+240 DFELGGDATRINMF

-261 ITPVVFNFHGRNVN
+261 ISPDVN
-275 EIFIQSMA
+275 QIFIQSMA
-283 GYKAEFEFDS
+283 GYKAEFDF
-293 TNLEYL
+293 TNLEEIQTKCL
-299 RTELLIGKS
+299 GKS

-344 TDFTIEGEE
+344 TDFTIEGEG

-361 NTYSFNIT
+361 NIYSFNIT

>member
-31 GSAKFTI
+31 GSARFTI
-38 TNDSINNFTI
+38 TNDTTTNFTI
-48 KTVSEDSLRS
+48 KTISEDSLRS
-58 DESQSLLLGEIND
+58 DESQNLLLGQIND
-71 PILGENKG
+71 PIFGENKG

-93 PIDGIEVDSVFLT
+93 AIDGIEVDSIFLT
-106 YSISNH
+106 YSISDH
-112 YGNLNESEDLQ
+112 YGDLNESEDLE
-123 IAVYRLSEDIYK
+123 INVYRLSEDIYK
-135 DSNYYSNESFNY
+135 DSNYYSDESFNY
-147 SSINLATNQ
+147 DPNNLVTNYF
-156 SINEGDSTTSSYI
+156 INEGDSSTSSFI

-175 SFGEMIMDET
+175 SFGEIIMNET

-206 ATASNTILYLNPT
+206 ATASNTILYLNPI

-225 SIYYHETGIDTAVSF
+225 SIYYHEIGGDTALSF
-240 DFDLGGDATRINMF
+240 DFELGGDATRINMF

-261 ITPVVFNFHGRNVN
+261 ISPDVN

-283 GYKAEFEFDS
+283 GYKAEFDF
-293 TNLEYL
+293 TNLEEIQTKCL
-299 RTELLIGKS
+299 GKS

-316 EAFENNDYPPHEKLY
+316 EAFENNDYPLHEKLY

-344 TDFTIEGEE
+344 TDFTIEGEG

>member
-1 MNIYKNTAFYLLL
+1 MNTYKNAAFYILL

-31 GSAKFTI
+31 GSARFTI
-38 TNDSINNFTI
+38 TNDSIDNFTI

-58 DESQSLLLGEIND
+58 DESQNLLLGQIND
-71 PILGENKG
+71 PIFGENKG

-93 PIDGIEVDSVFLT
+93 AINGIEVDSVFLT
-106 YSISNH
+106 YSISDH
-112 YGNLNESEDLQ
+112 YGDLNESEDLE
-123 IAVYRLSEDIYK
+123 INVYQLSEDIYK
-135 DSNYYSNESFNY
+135 DSNYYSDESFNY
-147 SSINLATNQ
+147 DPNNLVTNYF
-156 SINEGDSTTSSYI
+156 INEGDSSTSSFI

-175 SFGEMIMDET
+175 SFGEMIMNET

-197 EFFKGFHVE
+197 EFFKGLYLE
-206 ATASNTILYLNPT
+206 ATASNTILYLNPI

-225 SIYYHETGIDTAVSF
+225 SIYYHEIEGDTALSF
-240 DFDLGGDATRINMF
+240 DFELGGDATRINMF

-261 ITPVVFNFHGRNVN
+261 ITPDVN

-283 GYKAEFEFDS
+283 GYKAEFDF
-293 TNLEYL
+293 TNLEEIQTKCL
-299 RTELLIGKS
+299 GKS

-316 EAFENNDYPPHEKLY
+316 EAFENNDYPLHEKLY

-344 TDFTIEGEE
+344 TDFTIEGEG

>member
-1 MNIYKNTAFYLLL
+1 MNIYKNTAFYILL

-31 GSAKFTI
+31 GSARFTI
-38 TNDSINNFTI
+38 TNDTTTNFTI
-48 KTVSEDSLRS
+48 KTISEDSLRS
-58 DESQSLLLGEIND
+58 DESQNLLLGQIND
-71 PILGENKG
+71 PIFGENKG
-79 SFCTQMLLPNNNID
+79 SFCTQMLLTNNNINA
-93 PIDGIEVDSVFLT
+93 IDGIEVDSVFLT
-106 YSISNH
+106 YSISDH
-112 YGNLNESEDLQ
+112 YGDLNEREDLE
-123 IAVYRLSEDIYK
+123 INVYRLSEDIYK
-135 DSNYYSNESFNY
+135 DSNYYSDTSFNY
-147 SSINLATNQ
+147 DPNNLVTNYF
-156 SINEGDSTTSSYI
+156 INEGDSSTSSFI

-175 SFGEMIMDET
+175 SFGEIIMNET

-206 ATASNTILYLNPT
+206 ATASNTILYLNPI

-225 SIYYHETGIDTAVSF
+225 SIYYHEIEGDTALSF
-240 DFDLGGDATRINMF
+240 DFELGGDATRINMF

-261 ITPVVFNFHGRNVN
+261 ITPDVN

-283 GYKAEFEFDS
+283 GYKAEFDF
-293 TNLEYL
+293 TNLEEIQTKCL
-299 RTELLIGKS
+299 GKS

-344 TDFTIEGEE
+344 TDFTIEGEG

-391 GSANANRTILNK
+391 GSANANRTILDK